1 MIAFVVAH
9 WQGIVIAWSLLVI
22 VILAFVHAANS
33 Q

>member
-1 MIAFVVAH
+1 VIAFVVAH
-9 WQGIVIAWSLLVI
+9 WQALLIAWSLLVI